1 MDIFFFA
8 KIAHPE
14 RRKITEIPETTL
26 RGESHD
32 LELVLKEI
40 GLIGDFEGAAIIL
53 GAADNDEGGFKLSI
67 AGAHAKA
74 RESVAKYFARAL
86 PPVGQDADA
95 GLEAEVHGVDTHAV
109 RASARDRKKEALA
122 IGLLER
128 SSEAEGD
135 LANLAID
142 QTARSARYVPGKIE
156 LFGQDVGGTAGQKR
170 ERNAVSVGRES
181 KAVDDFV
188 ERAVATAGDYKLA
201 LLANCLLGQ
210 VCGVAGAVGFR
221 EVGVNAVRSKNV
233 ASLVD
238 EFAPAVTTVS
248 SVGIVNQKGV
258 LDERVHVQSFR
269 QLNIVAEKP
278 WGTERAVRET
288 MNL

>member
-1 MDIFFFA
+1 MDIFFLA

-32 LELVLKEI
+32 LELVLEEI
-40 GLIGDFEGAAIIL
+40 GLIGDLEGAAIIF
-53 GAADNDEGGFKLSI
+53 GAADDDKGGFELTI
-67 AGAHAKA
+67 TGAHPEA
-74 RESVAKYFARAL
+74 RESVAKYFASAL
-86 PPVGQDADA
+86 PPVGKDTDAR
-95 GLEAEVHGVDTHAV
+95 LETEVHGVDNHAV
-109 RASARDRKKEALA
+109 RASACDRKKEALA

-142 QTARSARYVPGKIE
+142 QAARGAGNVPGKIE
-156 LFGQDVGGTAGQKR
+156 LFGQDVGGAAGKKR
-170 ERNAVSVGRES
+170 ERNAVSVGRKS

-188 ERAVATAGDYKLA
+188 ERAVATTSDYKLA
-201 LLANCLLGQ
+201 LLANCLLGK
-210 VCGVAGAVGFR
+210 VCGVAGAAGFR
-221 EVGVNAVRSKNV
+221 EVGVNAVRSKNL

-238 EFAPAVTTVS
+238 EFAPAVATVS

-258 LDERVHVQSFR
+258 LDERVHV
-269 QLNIVAEKP
+269 
-278 WGTERAVRET
+278 
-288 MNL
+288 